1 MLIGNFLAKLDTKKG
16 RTALP
21 VNFRR
26 ILGKTIIITA
36 GYEHS
41 LMIISKN
48 SWEKVVGNIINKSF
62 LSATARDTD
71 RFLLGSA
78 FELTL
83 DDQGRFILPLTLRTH
98 AGLGEDIVF
107 IGVGNRIE
115 IWSKEQWQKH
125 SDYLRVNS
133 EKIAQELEKNNNE

>member
-1 MLIGNFLAKLDTKKG
+1 MLIGNYLAKLDTKKG
-16 RTALP
+16 RTSLP
-21 VNFRR
+21 VSFRR
-26 ILGKTIIITA
+26 ILGKTIIIAA

-48 SWEKVVGNIINKSF
+48 SWEKVVGSIINKSF

-78 FELTL
+78 FESTL
-83 DDQGRFILPLTLRTH
+83 DDQGRFILPLALRNH

-107 IGVGNRIE
+107 IGVGNRVE
-115 IWSKEQWQKH
+115 IWNKEQWQKH
-125 SDYLRVNS
+125 SDYLKLNS
-133 EKIAQELEKNNNE
+133 EKIAQELENTKNE